1 MNPIEW
7 TDSIEHTLDM
17 VRLNCVNLSEYHH
30 EKYDLY
36 KSRSNLYTF
45 PVLIISAGN
54 AYVALGIHK
63 YLKQSYISDIN
74 CGASVLIVIIIII
87 QFLLNYQ
94 NQMEEQLLKF
104 KEYYF
109 LSAQIFNVLSIDRS
123 ERKVDG
129 KFFLNEKFAKY
140 EELVK
145 TSDIIQLFKDDARNQ
160 PENMITKYVIDT
172 KDMNEKSKYLFD
184 HWNILY
190 QPKLYALKKKNAK
203 IIKNLREPFSEK
215 KNDQSTAPAVT
226 EESKEKESKEK
237 KLDADEEQQ
246 IYENPFYNP
255 FSYDIFKNDF
265 MKERLENDQKQLDS
279 LKRAAIVELHRKNA
293 KRVQMTFL

>member
-1 MNPIEW
+1 MDW

-17 VRLNCVNLSEYHH
+17 VRLNCVNLSEYHQ

-63 YLKQSYISDIN
+63 YLEQSRISDIN

-109 LSAQIFNVLSIDRS
+109 LSAQIFNVLSIERS

-129 KFFLNEKFAKY
+129 KFFLTEKFAKY

-145 TSDIIQLFKDDARNQ
+145 TSDIIQLFKDDALIQ
-160 PENMITKYVIDT
+160 PGGLITKYVIDT
-172 KDMNEKSKYLFD
+172 KDMNDKSKYLFD

-190 QPKLYALKKKNAK
+190 QPKLYALKKKNANILK
-203 IIKNLREPFSEK
+203 YLREPRSDK
-215 KNDQSTAPAVT
+215 KTDIAVPD
-226 EESKEKESKEK
+226 EPSKEKP
-237 KLDADEEQQ
+237 LDTDEEQQ
-246 IYENPFYNP
+246 IYDNPFYNP

-279 LKRAAIVELHRKNA
+279 FKQAAIVDLHRKTT

>member
-1 MNPIEW
+1 MDSIVW

-17 VRLNCVNLSEYHH
+17 VRLNCVNLSEYHQ

-63 YLKQSYISDIN
+63 YLKQSHISDIN

-94 NQMEEQLLKF
+94 NHMEEQLLKF

-109 LSAQIFNVLSIDRS
+109 LSAQIFNVLSIERS

-129 KFFLNEKFAKY
+129 KFFLSEKFAKY

-145 TSDIIQLFKDDARNQ
+145 TSDIIQLFKDDALIQ
-160 PENMITKYVIDT
+160 PGGLITKYVIDT
-172 KDMNEKSKYLFD
+172 KDMNDKSKYLFD

-190 QPKLYALKKKNAK
+190 QPKLYALKKKNANILK
-203 IIKNLREPFSEK
+203 HLRDEKSPTTSVEPPSSQEK
-215 KNDQSTAPAVT
+215 PLVPDV
-226 EESKEKESKEK
+226 
-237 KLDADEEQQ
+237 EQP

-255 FSYDIFKNDF
+255 FSYDIFKNEF

-279 LKRAAIVELHRKNA
+279 LKQAAIAELHRKNV

>member
-1 MNPIEW
+1 MEW

-17 VRLNCVNLSEYHH
+17 VRLNCVNLSEYHQ

-63 YLKQSYISDIN
+63 YWDQAYISDIN
-74 CGASVLIVIIIII
+74 CGASVLIAVIIII

-109 LSAQIFNVLSIDRS
+109 LSAQIFNVLSIERS

-129 KFFLNEKFAKY
+129 KSFLTDKFAKY
-140 EELVK
+140 EELVQ
-145 TSDIIQLFKDDARNQ
+145 TSDIIQSFKDDALIQ
-160 PENMITKYVIDT
+160 PDGLITKYVIDT
-172 KDMNEKSKYLFD
+172 KDMNDKSKYLFD

-190 QPKLYALKKKNAK
+190 QPKLYALKKKNANILK
-203 IIKNLREPFSEK
+203 YLREPHAEK
-215 KNDQSTAPAVT
+215 KT
-226 EESKEKESKEK
+226 EQASGEPNPVEKPLEQ
-237 KLDADEEQQ
+237 DEEQQ

-265 MKERLENDQKQLDS
+265 MKERLDNDQKQLDR
-279 LKRAAIVELHRKNA
+279 LRQAAIVELHRKNV

>member
-1 MNPIEW
+1 MEPIVW

-17 VRLNCVNLSEYHH
+17 VRLNCVNLSEYHQ

-54 AYVALGIHK
+54 AYVALGIQK

-94 NQMEEQLLKF
+94 SHMEEQLLKF

-109 LSAQIFNVLSIDRS
+109 LSAQIFNVLSIERS

-145 TSDIIQLFKDDARNQ
+145 TSDIIQLFKDDALIQ
-160 PENMITKYVIDT
+160 PGNLITKYVIDT
-172 KDMNEKSKYLFD
+172 KDMNDKSKYLFD
-184 HWNILY
+184 HWNILD
-190 QPKLYALKKKNAK
+190 QPKLYALKKKNANILK
-203 IIKNLREPFSEK
+203 YLREPLSEK
-215 KNDQSTAPAVT
+215 RTDITAVNSSEPSEVKPL
-226 EESKEKESKEK
+226 E
-237 KLDADEEQQ
+237 ADEEQQ
-246 IYENPFYNP
+246 IYDNPFYNP

-279 LKRAAIVELHRKNA
+279 LKQAAIVELHRKTA

>member
-1 MNPIEW
+1 MDPIVW

-17 VRLNCVNLSEYHH
+17 IRLNCVNLSEYHQ

-54 AYVALGIHK
+54 AYVALGIQK
-63 YLKQSYISDIN
+63 YLKQMYISDIN

-94 NQMEEQLLKF
+94 NHMEEQLLKF

-109 LSAQIFNVLSIDRS
+109 LSAQIFNILSIDRS

-129 KFFLNEKFAKY
+129 KFFLNDKFAKY

-145 TSDIIQLFKDDARNQ
+145 TSDIIQLFKDDALIQ
-160 PENMITKYVIDT
+160 PDGLITKYVIDT
-172 KDMNEKSKYLFD
+172 KDMNDKSKYLFD

-190 QPKLYALKKKNAK
+190 QPKLYALKKKNAN
-203 IIKNLREPFSEK
+203 ILKNLREPTSKNKTDITAVSGESSE
-215 KNDQSTAPAVT
+215 
-226 EESKEKESKEK
+226 EKP
-237 KLDADEEQQ
+237 LDPDEEQQ
-246 IYENPFYNP
+246 ILDNPFYNP

-279 LKRAAIVELHRKNA
+279 LKQSAIADLHRKNA

>member
-1 MNPIEW
+1 MEW

-17 VRLNCVNLSEYHH
+17 VRLNCVNLSEYHQ
-30 EKYDLY
+30 ERYDLY

-45 PVLIISAGN
+45 PVLIVSAGN

-63 YLKQSYISDIN
+63 YVKQSHISDIN

-94 NQMEEQLLKF
+94 NRMEEELLKF

-109 LSAQIFNVLSIDRS
+109 LSVQIFNVLSTERS

-129 KFFLNEKFAKY
+129 KFFLHEKFSKY

-145 TSDIIQLFKDDARNQ
+145 TSDIIQLYKDDALIQ
-160 PENMITKYVIDT
+160 PDGLITKYVIDT
-172 KDMNEKSKYLFD
+172 KDMNDKSKYLFD

-190 QPKLYALKKKNAK
+190 QPKLYALKKKNANILK
-203 IIKNLREPFSEK
+203 SLREPPNKKEETQEEHEGEQEK
-215 KNDQSTAPAVT
+215 TLKPASDV
-226 EESKEKESKEK
+226 
-237 KLDADEEQQ
+237 EQQ

-255 FSYDIFKNDF
+255 FSYDIFKNEF
-265 MKERLENDQKQLDS
+265 MKERLENDQKQLD
-279 LKRAAIVELHRKNA
+279 LIRKAATAELQRKNA